1 MPCDDVTE
9 LLRVVL
15 DAEDRVS
22 TYELFKRTCG
32 RAVGERSLLLATW
45 QGVPTNA
52 IVGMDGDVF
61 ADGLT
66 VSDDAELVLTMKHFF
81 AVQAGMRVLL
91 GLEPGGPLDPVRVAA
106 VSGTVNGGLMLEAEI
121 AVDVLA
127 ERIQA
132 CGRCSGCGVK
142 KRLAPSQ

>member
-1 MPCDDVTE
+1 MPCNDVTE

-15 DAEDRVS
+15 DAEDRLS
-22 TYELFKRTCG
+22 SYELFKRTCG
-32 RAVGERSLLLATW
+32 RAVGERSLLLDAW
-45 QGVPTNA
+45 QGLYATELIA
-52 IVGMDGDVF
+52 LDGDSF

-81 AVQAGMRVLL
+81 AVQAGIRVLL
-91 GLEPGGPLDPVRVAA
+91 GLESGGPLDPVRVAA
-106 VSGTVNGGLMLEAEI
+106 VSGTVDGGLMLEAEI

-142 KRLAPSQ
+142 KRVSS